1 MWRLGPGSNSDFTF
15 PHPFYGQH
23 ASHVVSSNGT
33 HTLISILDNA
43 MLGGMQGEGI
53 DFPLPAYSRGML
65 ISLDEASM
73 TATTVQEF
81 PHPEGN
87 FTKGRGNMQV
97 LPNGNVFMSW
107 VAGCLQSEHA
117 PDGTL
122 LQKART
128 KVDLETYRAYK
139 AK

>member
-1 MWRLGPGSNSDFTF
+1 
-15 PHPFYGQH
+15 
-23 ASHVVSSNGT
+23 VVSSNGT